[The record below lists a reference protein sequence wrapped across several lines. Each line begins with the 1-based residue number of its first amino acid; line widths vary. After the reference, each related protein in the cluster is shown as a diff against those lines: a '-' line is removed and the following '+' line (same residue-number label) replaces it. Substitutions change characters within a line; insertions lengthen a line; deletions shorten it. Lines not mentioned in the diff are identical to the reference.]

1 MAQEKKER
9 IFISYKRVDKERVFA
24 IKDGIERAT
33 GEKCWIDLDG
43 IESDAQFVAKIMGAI
58 DECDVF
64 LFMRSKEHNKIKVH
78 ELETD
83 WTIREVNYALGEKK
97 RIVFLNLDNT
107 PMPKWFKFMFP
118 NKQEIDAT
126 DSEKLKHLYSDL
138 CVWLGVKPINTEP
151 SVQPIPKTTPKPLKK
166 SWIWLA
172 IAAVV
177 MIVLAVL
184 GVRYFQKRPTIDL
197 LVDTEQYVQDSIPQ
211 VQIQDGIAKETKTT
225 NDTPKSTQTTSPQ
238 SVSST
243 QKDIANSSSNAIKK
257 AETQQERS
265 QIEEK
270 AKVEAAKP
278 TTTTTTTITET
289 QTKKTPTTSK
299 TSNSSNTI
307 DIEQAKRDA
316 LPEGEFK
323 VGDLK
328 YKASESSS
336 GVTVCGRVNKAAT
349 EIHIPSQIDY
359 GHYTY
364 DVTSIG
370 EGAFQLCSGLT
381 SITIPNSVTRIGN
394 AAFSGCDGLTSIT
407 IPNSVTS
414 IGYYAFYD
422 CSSLTSLTIP
432 NSVTSIGSGAFSSC
446 SNLISITIP
455 NNVTG
460 IGHWAF
466 DGCSGLTSLTIPNS
480 VTGIG
485 DHAFCNCSS
494 LTSITIPNSVTSI
507 GNGAFSGCDALKS
520 VKIPK
525 TLTDIGYD
533 AFPEHTQVIRE

>member
-9 IFISYKRVDKERVFA
+9 IFISYKRVDKDRVFA
-24 IKDGIERAT
+24 IKDSIKQVT
-33 GEKCWIDLDG
+33 GEDCWIDLDG

-211 VQIQDGIAKETKTT
+211 VQIQDSIAKETKTT

-278 TTTTTTTITET
+278 TTMTTTTITET
-289 QTKKTPTTSK
+289 HTKKTPTTSQ

-323 VGDLK
+323 VGDLM
-328 YKASESSS
+328 YKASENSG
-336 GVTVCGRVNKAAT
+336 GVTVRGLSNKGAT
-349 EIHIPSQIDY
+349 ELHIPSQIMI
-359 GHYTY
+359 GNYTY
-364 DVTSIG
+364 VVDSIG
-370 EGAFQLCSGLT
+370 YKAFYWCS
-381 SITIPNSVTRIGN
+381 
-394 AAFSGCDGLTSIT
+394 GLTSIT

-414 IGYYAFYD
+414 IGSWAFSA
-422 CSSLTSLTIP
+422 CSSLTSITIP
-432 NSVTSIGSGAFSSC
+432 NSVTSIGDCAFWDC
-446 SNLISITIP
+446 FGLTSIAIP
-455 NNVTG
+455 NSVTS
-460 IGHWAF
+460 IGYYAF
-466 DGCSGLTSLTIPNS
+466 AYCSGLTSITIPNS
-480 VTGIG
+480 VTSIG
-485 DHAFCNCSS
+485 DWAFEGCSG

-507 GNGAFSGCDALKS
+507 GNGAFRWCDALKS

-533 AFPEHTQVIRE
+533 AFPKHTQVIRE